1 VTATSPLQVYCRL
14 AKQRTRQYAMVHSQ
28 QLQQQEAASF
38 SQQQWQQHAPAVL
51 QRMGLQ
57 QQTTPAQL
65 WQHIADLND
74 SQQPPPSQQ
83 QQQQQQQE
91 EDGQDKQQQ
100 QSALAQALDLDS
112 CRLLLAAASAT
123 CSSQQQLNQ
132 LRGLIHAA
140 TACFPVFELGDF
152 RVLLQLCAQ
161 ARYIPDKEWL
171 AAIIYA
177 DTGGFERFYKE
188 VSMGFVASA
197 RGCDGV
203 AAYLAL
209 SLITKDR

>member
-1 VTATSPLQVYCRL
+1 MHA
-14 AKQRTRQYAMVHSQ
+14 Q

-38 SQQQWQQHAPAVL
+38 SQQQWQQQAPAVL
-51 QRMGLQ
+51 QRIGLQ
-57 QQTTPAQL
+57 QQTTPEQL
-65 WQHIADLND
+65 WQHIADLHD
-74 SQQPPPSQQ
+74 SQQAPPSQRQQ
-83 QQQQQQQE
+83 QQQQQ

-100 QSALAQALDLDS
+100 QQQSVLAHGLDLES
-112 CRLLLAAASAT
+112 CRLLLAAAAAT

-132 LRGLIHAA
+132 LRGLIHAV
-140 TACFPVFELGDF
+140 TACFPAFELGDF

-188 VSMGFVASA
+188 VSMRCCILAECSKSKYLQVGMLQDCFASCFA
-197 RGCDGV
+197 SSTEV
-203 AAYLAL
+203 
-209 SLITKDR
+209 